1 VETTHLL
8 IAKTPMLNLSFD
20 ESKATEAAAF
30 LLSCSDQTMNYMKL
44 IKLLYLADRE
54 ALIRWGRP
62 ISTDRY
68 VSMKHGPVLS
78 NVLNLINFG
87 SLSEKAGS
95 WSSLISTSG
104 YDISL
109 EQAIS
114 EEDFEEL
121 SVAERKLLDEIWRKY
136 GALDEWELV
145 ELLHDVGE
153 WQDPHGTSVPIS
165 YSEILRAGGRSKD
178 FIAAVEGEL
187 SAVDKKNRMR
197 PDLDVLDCR

>member
-1 VETTHLL
+1 
-8 IAKTPMLNLSFD
+8 MLNLSFD
-20 ESKATEAAAF
+20 EGKATEATAF
-30 LLSCSDQTMNYMKL
+30 LLSRSDQTMNYMKL

-78 NVLNLINFG
+78 NVLDLINFG

-95 WSSLISTSG
+95 WSSLISNPSG
-104 YDISL
+104 YDVSL
-109 EQAIS
+109 EHEIS

-121 SVAERKLLDEIWRKY
+121 SVAERKLLDEIWGQY
-136 GALDEWELV
+136 GGLSEWRLV
-145 ELLHDVGE
+145 DLLHDVGE

-165 YSEILRAGGRSKD
+165 YSEILRAGGRSED

-187 SAVDKKNRMR
+187 SAVDKKYRKR
-197 PDLDVLDCR
+197 PDLDALDCR

>member
-1 VETTHLL
+1 
-8 IAKTPMLNLSFD
+8 MLNLSFD

-30 LLSCSDQTMNYMKL
+30 LLSRSDQTMNYMKL

-78 NVLNLINFG
+78 NVLNLISFG

-95 WSSLISTSG
+95 WSSLISNPSG
-104 YDISL
+104 YDVSL
-109 EQAIS
+109 EREIS

-136 GALDEWELV
+136 GGLDEWELV
-145 ELLHDVGE
+145 DLLHDVGE

-165 YSEILRAGGRSKD
+165 YSEILRAGGRSED

-187 SAVDKKNRMR
+187 SAVDKKNRKR
-197 PDLDVLDCR
+197 PDLDALDCR

>member
-1 VETTHLL
+1 
-8 IAKTPMLNLSFD
+8 MLNLSFD

-30 LLSCSDQTMNYMKL
+30 LLSRSDQTMNYMKL

-78 NVLNLINFG
+78 NVLNLISFG
-87 SLSEKAGS
+87 SLSEKTGS
-95 WSSLISTSG
+95 WSSLISK
-104 YDISL
+104 
-109 EQAIS
+109 
-114 EEDFEEL
+114 L
-121 SVAERKLLDEIWRKY
+121 SVAERKLLDEIWGKY
-136 GALDEWELV
+136 GALDEWDLV
-145 ELLHDVGE
+145 DLLHDVGE

-165 YSEILRAGGRSKD
+165 YSEILRAGGRSED

-187 SAVDKKNRMR
+187 SAVDKKNRKR
-197 PDLDVLDCR
+197 PDLDALDCR

>member
-1 VETTHLL
+1 
-8 IAKTPMLNLSFD
+8 MLNLSFD

-30 LLSCSDQTMNYMKL
+30 LLSRSDQTMNYMKL

-78 NVLNLINFG
+78 N
-87 SLSEKAGS
+87 GS
-95 WSSLISTSG
+95 WSSLISNPSG
-104 YDISL
+104 YDVSL
-109 EQAIS
+109 AREIS

-121 SVAERKLLDEIWRKY
+121 SVAERKLLDEIWGKY
-136 GALDEWELV
+136 GALDEWDLV
-145 ELLHDVGE
+145 DLLHDVGE

-165 YSEILRAGGRSKD
+165 YSEILRAGGRSED

-187 SAVDKKNRMR
+187 SAVDKKNRKR
-197 PDLDVLDCR
+197 PDLDALDCR